1 MKYLDLGVDL
11 FEPFWAKDDIPVTV
25 NDLLA
30 RTTWNVPFVCMITC
44 FYDRSWTAILRFVFR
59 KVQRDLLLKVDPS
72 GVLIMLR
79 VKKEINVRSR
89 A

>member
-1 MKYLDLGVDL
+1 MHDNLY
-11 FEPFWAKDDIPVTV
+11 
-25 NDLLA
+25 
-30 RTTWNVPFVCMITC
+30 
-44 FYDRSWTAILRFVFR
+44 YDRSGTAILRFVFR